1 MDIIIYIPFSIK
13 TFLSFVCVI
22 LFHLAQV
29 HSVIDFGD
37 SNRNPLV
44 YEVAIT
50 IMYMMTRCRDM
61 TLHDMMT

>member
-13 TFLSFVCVI
+13 TFLSCVK
-22 LFHLAQV
+22 LFYLAQV

-50 IMYMMTRCRDM
+50 IMYMMTR
-61 TLHDMMT
+61 

>member
-1 MDIIIYIPFSIK
+1 MCKI
-13 TFLSFVCVI
+13 VV
-22 LFHLAQV
+22 QV

-50 IMYMMTRCRDM
+50 IMYMMTRCRDIITCHDDM
-61 TLHDMMT
+61 T